1 MSNTLKKIIAKMHQ
15 IAEKA
20 PEFDQNDLWLSRSK
34 ETANGWD
41 NQATSIEVLLDDPSD
56 EYFYNVWCNCTDDG
70 IKALDSF
77 VETELIPNGLRLLAG
92 KDHGN
97 GKVDPDTR
105 TFSRDGQS
113 VRYMIANPSAS

>member
-1 MSNTLKKIIAKMHQ
+1 MSNALKQIIAKIHQ

-41 NQATSIEVLLDDPSD
+41 NQATSMKVLLDDPSD

-77 VETELIPNGLRLLAG
+77 VETELIPNGMCLFKDKDTG
-92 KDHGN
+92 KAVHFLSKDKGSIRFMVARPN
-97 GKVDPDTR
+97 LD
-105 TFSRDGQS
+105 
-113 VRYMIANPSAS
+113 SAS